1 MKRLLKVASIMSF
14 FSTAQVMALA
24 CGDFISSD
32 TTLTADLLNCP
43 GNGLII
49 TASYVTLDLN
59 GHTIDGSGSGNGISI
74 ASGLY
79 KVNIVGG
86 GTVKDFYNGVV
97 VNDGTKHKLS
107 DIRIWDTQNGLYA
120 LNMSKSMVEE
130 LDIFGGINGIRLHGL
145 SEDNELI
152 SNDVTAVT
160 GEAIAISEGAYNH
173 LKGNYL
179 LDNQT
184 GLAIVAGVKN
194 IVQRNHMI
202 GNTNG
207 ILISPGFPSPLG
219 DALKNTIYENKI
231 YNNHTGIWLNSY
243 SSPRFVM
250 ENIIEKNAIFGGS
263 QGLLIDDPNDVSNEI
278 INNYFAD
285 QTVFHIQ
292 NFGTSTILSGN
303 HCNGSAC

>member
-32 TTLTADLLNCP
+32 TTLIADLLNCP
-43 GNGLII
+43 GNGLTI
-49 TASYVTLDLN
+49 TANYVTLDLN

-74 ASGLY
+74 AAGLY
-79 KVNIVGG
+79 KVNVVGG

-97 VNDGTKHKLS
+97 VNDGLKHKLS
-107 DIRIWDTQNGLYA
+107 NIRIWGAQQGLHA
-120 LNMSKSMVEE
+120 MNMSKSTVHK
-130 LDIFGGINGIRLHGL
+130 LHIFGGVNGIRIEGS

-152 SNDVTAVT
+152 FNDITAVT
-160 GEAIAISEGAYNH
+160 SEAISIREGAYNT

-184 GLAIVAGVKN
+184 GLAIVAGIKN
-194 IVQRNHMI
+194 FALQNHMI

-207 ILISPGFPSPLG
+207 ILISPGYPSPLG
-219 DALKNTIYENKI
+219 NALKNTIYENKI

-243 SSPRFVM
+243 SSPGFVM
-250 ENIIEKNAIFGGS
+250 ENVIEKNAIFGGS
-263 QGLLIDDPNDVSNEI
+263 QGLLIDDPNDVNNEI
-278 INNYFAD
+278 INNYFVD
-285 QTVFHIQ
+285 QSVFHIRD
-292 NFGTSTILSGN
+292 FGTSTLLSGN
-303 HCNGSAC
+303 RCNGSAC